1 MTRPPSLPWET
12 LRARLRR
19 DWRAG
24 QHVTIVAPSG
34 VGKTHLAISLAE
46 LSRWVI
52 VLACKRRDPLVA
64 SLARDGYH
72 VTGDL
77 DELLWAEK
85 QPVTPKIVY
94 WPRFPEKMPSRSRI
108 AAQAAAM
115 RKALDYAD
123 RTSGWTVIADETMY
137 LHDMLG
143 LERELSS
150 VWYQGRTQGISLVA
164 LAQRPS
170 RIPRLA
176 FSQADFFFIG
186 RFADGR
192 DVEVLREI
200 SSTIPRELLE
210 NAIASLSKERH
221 EFLFVDVHR
230 EELAVTVAPPR

>member
-1 MTRPPSLPWET
+1 MPWET

-24 QHVTIVAPSG
+24 QHVTIVAPTG
-34 VGKTHLAISLAE
+34 VGKTHLALALAE

-64 SLARDGYH
+64 SLAQDGYH

-77 DELLWAEK
+77 DDLLWAER

-94 WPRFPEKMPSRSRI
+94 WPRFPEKTPAKQRL
-108 AAQAAAM
+108 ALQAHAM
-115 RKALDYAD
+115 RRAIDYAD
-123 RTSGWTVIADETMY
+123 RTEGWTVVIDELMY
-137 LHDMLG
+137 LHDLLG
-143 LERELSS
+143 LEKELSS
-150 VWYQGRTQGISLVA
+150 AWFQGRTQGVSIVA

-176 FSQADFFFIG
+176 FSQADYFFIG

-210 NAIASLSKERH
+210 TAIASLSKERH
-221 EFLFVDVHR
+221 EFLFVDAHR
-230 EELAVTVAPPR
+230 EELAVVQAPPRS